1 MTDQTKIERILRMM
15 KMLTTN
21 VNYSI
26 DDIADKLELTQ
37 RSVYRYLDTLEN
49 AGFVLQRS
57 KKCVRL
63 CTESPFFKD
72 ISQLIHFSEEE
83 AYMVNQLIE
92 SIADTNLV
100 KRNLKKKLASV
111 YHFHGVADS
120 IINKEHNT
128 AIHTLLDAIE
138 NKRTVILKNYASS
151 HTGDVRNRLVEP
163 FAFTTNYV
171 QVRCY
176 EPESGMNK
184 MFRVSRIEEVL
195 LQNENWMY
203 EEKHQHAYLDIFRMS
218 STNGIT
224 YPIKLELN
232 TRAHN
237 LLLEEFPLSE
247 KYLTKISKDK
257 WLLETEVSS
266 YAGVGRFVM
275 GLAADIRII
284 DTPELKEYIADYVQQ
299 HILQE

>member
-1 MTDQTKIERILRMM
+1 MDQTKIERILRLM

-37 RSVYRYLDTLEN
+37 RTVYRYLDSLEN
-49 AGFVLQRS
+49 AGFVLQKSR
-57 KKCVRL
+57 KCIRL

-120 IINKEHNT
+120 IIDKEHNT

-151 HTGDVRNRLVEP
+151 HTGEVRNRTVEP

-195 LQNENWMY
+195 LLNEHWTN
-203 EEKHQHAYLDIFRMS
+203 EEKHRDAFLDIFRMGS
-218 STNGIT
+218 SDGTT

-247 KYLTKISKDK
+247 KYLTKVSADK

-275 GLAADIRII
+275 GLAADIRIV
-284 DTPELKEYIADYVQQ
+284 DSPELKNYMAEYARKYI
-299 HILQE
+299 I

>member
-37 RSVYRYLDTLEN
+37 RTVYRYLDTLEN

-111 YHFHGVADS
+111 YHFHGVADG

-224 YPIKLELN
+224 YPIKLELD

-275 GLAADIRII
+275 GLAADIQII
-284 DTPELKEYIADYVQQ
+284 DTPELKKYIADYVQQ

>member
-37 RSVYRYLDTLEN
+37 RTVYRYLDTLEN

-100 KRNLKKKLASV
+100 KRNLTMPSP
-111 YHFHGVADS
+111 
-120 IINKEHNT
+120 T
-128 AIHTLLDAIE
+128 
-138 NKRTVILKNYASS
+138 
-151 HTGDVRNRLVEP
+151 
-163 FAFTTNYV
+163 
-171 QVRCY
+171 
-176 EPESGMNK
+176 
-184 MFRVSRIEEVL
+184 
-195 LQNENWMY
+195 
-203 EEKHQHAYLDIFRMS
+203 
-218 STNGIT
+218 
-224 YPIKLELN
+224 
-232 TRAHN
+232 
-237 LLLEEFPLSE
+237 
-247 KYLTKISKDK
+247 
-257 WLLETEVSS
+257 
-266 YAGVGRFVM
+266 
-275 GLAADIRII
+275 
-284 DTPELKEYIADYVQQ
+284 
-299 HILQE
+299 